1 MATPTPTFL
10 LREKIADD
18 GNDVTKSGTIFF
30 HRCYP
35 PALDNNSSI
44 AVISQG
50 QTSHKFYDA
59 SANPVMRIYY
69 TSRPVLFFMC
79 AGNEVF
85 YASLYLLH
93 FTEGPL
99 YVFYVTAVL
108 CFPVAV
114 AKLAIALLQVR
125 GKKWAME
132 VVFCL
137 EIFIELLLVIR

>member
-1 MATPTPTFL
+1 MYGKIATPNINSN
-10 LREKIADD
+10 EVKISL
-18 GNDVTKSGTIFF
+18 N
-30 HRCYP
+30 HP
-35 PALDNNSSI
+35 PI
-44 AVISQG
+44 VFQG

-59 SANPVMRIYY
+59 AANPIMRIYY
-69 TSRPVLFFMC
+69 PSRPVLFFMC

-114 AKLAIALLQVR
+114 AKLGISLLQVHH
-125 GKKWAME
+125 
-132 VVFCL
+132 L
-137 EIFIELLLVIR
+137 S